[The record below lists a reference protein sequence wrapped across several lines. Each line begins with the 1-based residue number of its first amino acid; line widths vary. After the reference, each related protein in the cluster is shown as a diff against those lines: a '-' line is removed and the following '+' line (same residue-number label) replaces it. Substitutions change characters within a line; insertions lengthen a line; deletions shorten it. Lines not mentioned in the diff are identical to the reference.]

1 MKKISTEVVVVGAGP
16 GGYPAAFALAD
27 KGKKVA
33 MVDPEA
39 NPGGVC
45 LYRGCIPSKAL
56 LHAARVATEAREA
69 ADFGLSFGEPG
80 VDAGKLFSWKDGVV
94 SKLTGGLRTLT
105 RARKIDYI
113 RGRGSFVSPRSL
125 VVTADSGEKTEVSF
139 ENAVIATGSVPR
151 RLPGADY
158 GSPRIL
164 DSAGALSL
172 GEIPGTML
180 VVGGGYIGLELGT
193 FFSAMGTEVS
203 VAEMLPGL
211 VSGADRDLV
220 AVLEKR
226 LEKEFGSI
234 MPGTKTVLFEESGDG
249 VRVSFEAEGRTF
261 EETYEKVLVSIGRVP
276 FTEGLGLENT
286 GVEVDEEGFVVTD
299 AQRRTAE
306 PAVFAIGDVA
316 GEPMLAHKATYEGKI
331 VAEVIAGAKTRYDP
345 MAVPAVI
352 FTDPEIAWCGI
363 TESEAADAR
372 METEVS
378 RFPWAASGRAL
389 TLNRTDGLTKI
400 VAERESARIVGVG
413 VAGPGA
419 GELISEAVLAIEMG
433 ATAEDVAF
441 SIHPHPT
448 LTETLMEAAE
458 GIHGTGTHVVGKR
471 PGAGKSEGFRSEKK
485 GV

>member
-1 MKKISTEVVVVGAGP
+1 MERISTEVVVVGAGP

-27 KGKKVA
+27 KGKKVV

-69 ADFGLSFGEPG
+69 ADFGLSYGEPR

-151 RLPGADY
+151 KLPGADY
-158 GSPRIL
+158 DSPRVL

-226 LEKEFGSI
+226 LEKEFVSI
-234 MPGTKTVLFEESGDG
+234 MLGTKTVLFEESDDG

-261 EETYEKVLVSIGRVP
+261 EETYERVLVSTGRVP

-286 GVEVDEEGFVVTD
+286 GVEVDERGFVRTD
-299 AQRRTAE
+299 EQRRTAE

-331 VAEVIAGAKTRYDP
+331 AAEVIAGAKTRYDP

-363 TESEAADAR
+363 TESEASDAG

-400 VAERESARIVGVG
+400 VAERESSRIVGVG
-413 VAGPGA
+413 IAGPGA
-419 GELISEAVLAIEMG
+419 GELVSEAVLAMEMG
-433 ATAEDVAF
+433 ASAEDVAF

-448 LTETLMEAAE
+448 LAETLMEAAE
-458 GIHGTGTHVVGKR
+458 GIRGTGTHVVGKR
-471 PGAGKSEGFRSEKK
+471 PGAAGRRR
-485 GV
+485 

>member
-69 ADFGLSFGEPG
+69 ADFGLSFAEPG

-105 RARKIDYI
+105 RARKIDYV
-113 RGRGSFVSPRSL
+113 RGRGSFISPRSL

-158 GSPRIL
+158 GSPSIL

-226 LEKEFGSI
+226 LEKEFRSI

-286 GVEVDEEGFVVTD
+286 AVEVDEEGFVVTD

-363 TESEAADAR
+363 TESEAADVR

-400 VAERESARIVGVG
+400 VAERESSRIVGVG

-471 PGAGKSEGFRSEKK
+471 PGTRRRG
-485 GV
+485 